1 MKNILKSIVR
11 FHDLF
16 QYPSGP
22 LHKEKGGK
30 TMTTDFQVGQ
40 SVNVPCDIGNGAFSD
55 EYLVTLTT
63 QKGPS
68 SGFVQDRY
76 VNKSAGSIRGI
87 IRKIDGETITIQL
100 PGSYFLTAMGFMTFP
115 AHWAN
120 ERITVAD

>member
-1 MKNILKSIVR
+1 
-11 FHDLF
+11 
-16 QYPSGP
+16 
-22 LHKEKGGK
+22 
-30 TMTTDFQVGQ
+30 MTTDFQVGQ

-100 PGSYFLTAMGFMTFP
+100 PGSYFLTAMGFMTFR

-120 ERITVAD
+120 EHITVAD